1 MYYNLNYSMMK
12 LTLKRKFLGANYT
25 IGDLFIDDK
34 FFCNTIEDTV
44 RELPLICPNTPK
56 GISCTCPDKVYAE
69 TAIPFGTYKVTMKYS
84 PKFKRVLPYLH
95 NVPHFIGILIHS
107 GNDQTASAGCIIVG
121 KNKVKGKVL
130 ESRATSDTLNAILSK
145 EKDIIIEIIR

>member
-1 MYYNLNYSMMK
+1 MK

>member
-1 MYYNLNYSMMK
+1 MK

-44 RELPLICPNTPK
+44 RELPSICPNTPK
-56 GISCTCPDKVYAE
+56 GFSCTCPDKVYAE

-95 NVPHFIGILIHS
+95 DVPHFLGILIHS
-107 GNDQTASAGCIIVG
+107 GNSEADSAGCLICG
-121 KNKVKGKVL
+121 KNTVKGKVL
-130 ESRATSDTLNAILSK
+130 ESRVTCDKLNAILNK
-145 EKDIIIEIIR
+145 EKHTTIEIINAK